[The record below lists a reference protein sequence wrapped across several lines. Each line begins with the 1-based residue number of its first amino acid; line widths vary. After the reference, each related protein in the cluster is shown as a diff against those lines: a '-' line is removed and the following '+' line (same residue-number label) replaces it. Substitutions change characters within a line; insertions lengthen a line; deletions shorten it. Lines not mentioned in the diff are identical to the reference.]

1 MVRTVWGWVRVVT
14 WIVVLSVL
22 TVLVVVLTLGVAKRQ
37 RRMSGT
43 AADNERLWVKDPR
56 DTPWG
61 PSGSF

>member
-1 MVRTVWGWVRVVT
+1 VRVVT

-22 TVLVVVLTLGVAKRQ
+22 TVLVVVLRLSVAKRQ

-43 AADNERLWVKDPR
+43 AAGNDRLWVKDPC